1 MYPRV
6 TAVLV
11 ARNGEAYLERT
22 LAALR
27 AQTRQPDAVVFVDAG
42 SRDSSTDL
50 LAAFGPTQLVQVND
64 ALTFGQAI
72 VRALRVM
79 QPPAGEDEWLWLL
92 AQDSAPEPN
101 ALAALLGAVEVA
113 PSVAVAGPKQMDWS
127 RPDHMRSYG
136 ESVTRYG
143 TTVHLIEDEL
153 DQGQHDVN
161 PDVLAVA
168 AGGMLVRYTLWEEL
182 GGFDPGLPVVDDA
195 LDFCIRTR
203 LAGHRV
209 SRVPDARVSTARI
222 GLERPDG
229 RQISSGERR
238 RARQHRVAQLHRR
251 LAYAPVALLLL
262 HWLSLVPLAFG
273 RSVVR
278 LLRKQP
284 GFVGGELIAG
294 FVVAFGATK
303 VMRARKVLRTS
314 KNVGWKSIAGL
325 RIPLETVR
333 QLRSV
338 RHDAVRVTAARE
350 RHPLRF
356 FGGGGVW
363 VVLVAALIGLVLYTP
378 LVPASA
384 VGGGGLLPLST
395 DLARL
400 WANAAYGWRDI
411 GVGFVGA
418 ADPFGAVLAVLGS
431 ITFWAPSYAMVLLYL
446 VALPVA
452 AMGAWFMVAR
462 ITPNT
467 AARAFGALL
476 WAIAPMFFA
485 AQTDGRPAAILV
497 HVLLPWLFFAG
508 FGAYRSWSASAT
520 ASLLA
525 AAIAAAAPV
534 LAIPL
539 LLIWI
544 VVLAMAGRRIGR
556 FVGMPIPAAVLLFP
570 LVLAR
575 VQEGELPYAL
585 ADPGVQLASTTQD
598 VFALLAGVPTALPG
612 WWLEVLAG
620 IGIPAGSASIAT
632 VVCLAPL
639 LLAALFALVVPDN
652 IRALGGIGI
661 AALGL
666 VTAGLA
672 QHLQLT
678 TAGSQPVT
686 VWAGTGLS
694 LYWLGLIVCLAL
706 TLAALPKLTVTT
718 GVVVTATAILAVVP
732 LAVAFPMGTAA
743 VFSTSDRAV
752 PAYVAAEAAN
762 SPRVG
767 TLVLTPQQDGGLL
780 VNLVRG
786 LGDTLDEQSTLVAT
800 GSRANSELDELA
812 ANLASQSGFDIAPE
826 LDRLGVRFVVLA
838 PAASDELGGDAASA
852 VRSRAAVSLDGNA
865 VFAAVGDTQY
875 GLLWRV
881 ADESSVA
888 VVEPPSGVVGPF
900 GGIYLLGLLVVFIVA
915 LLLAV
920 PTGLSLERAR
930 SGAAVAGI
938 DDEPGEAT
946 GQFDDGGDDV

>member
-11 ARNGEAYLERT
+11 ARNGAPYLERT

-27 AQTRQPDAVVFVDAG
+27 AQTRQPDAVVLVDSG
-42 SRDSSTDL
+42 SRDATANL
-50 LAAFGPTQLVQVND
+50 FATYGPTQLVQTND
-64 ALTFGQAI
+64 QLTFGQAI
-72 VRALRVM
+72 GRAVRVM
-79 QPPAGEDEWLWLL
+79 QPPASDDEWLWLL
-92 AQDSAPEPN
+92 AQDSAPEPG

-113 PSVAVAGPKQMDWS
+113 PSVAVAGPKQMDWT
-127 RPDHMRSYG
+127 RRDHMRSYG

-168 AGGMLVRYTLWEEL
+168 AGGMLVRHALWEEL

-209 SRVPDARVSTARI
+209 SRVPEARVSTARI
-222 GLERPDG
+222 GLERLDG
-229 RQISSGERR
+229 RRISSGERK
-238 RARQHRVAQLHRR
+238 RARQHRIAQLHRR
-251 LAYAPVALLLL
+251 LSYAHTALVLV
-262 HWLSLVPLAFG
+262 HWLSLVPLAIG

-284 GFVGGELIAG
+284 GYVGGELLAG
-294 FVVAFGATK
+294 LVVAFGGTK
-303 VMRARKVLRTS
+303 VTRARRVLRTS

-333 QLRSV
+333 QMRSV

-363 VVLVAALIGLVLYTP
+363 VVLVAALAGLVLYTP
-378 LVPASA
+378 LVAASA
-384 VGGGGLLPLST
+384 VGGGGLLPLSS
-395 DLARL
+395 DLGEL
-400 WANAAYGWRDI
+400 WRNAAYGWRDT

-431 ITFWAPSYAMVLLYL
+431 PTFWAPSYALVLLYL

-452 AMGAWFMVAR
+452 AMGAWFMIAR
-462 ITPNT
+462 ITPNS

-476 WAIAPMFFA
+476 WTIAPAFFA
-485 AQTDGRPAAILV
+485 AQADGRPAAILV

-525 AAIAAAAPV
+525 AVIAASAPILIV
-534 LAIPL
+534 PL
-539 LLIWI
+539 LMIWI
-544 VVLAMAGRRIGR
+544 VVLVMAGRRIGR
-556 FVGMPIPAAVLLFP
+556 FAGMPVPAAVLLFP

-575 VQEGELPYAL
+575 IQDGEWLSVF
-585 ADPGVQLASTTQD
+585 ADPGVPLASPSVD
-598 VFALLAGVPTALPG
+598 LFALFAGTPTTLPG
-612 WWLEVLAG
+612 WWLDVLAG
-620 IGIPAGSASIAT
+620 IGVTESAAGIAT
-632 VVCLAPL
+632 LVCLLPM

-652 IRALGGIGI
+652 LRALGGIGI

-666 VTAGLA
+666 ITAVVAGG
-672 QHLQLT
+672 LQLT
-678 TAGSQPVT
+678 TAGADAVS

-694 LYWLGLIVCLAL
+694 LYWLGLVVCVSI
-706 TLAALPKLTVTT
+706 TLSSLPKLAVTS
-718 GVVVTATAILAVVP
+718 GLVVSATAILAVVP
-732 LAVAFPMGTAA
+732 LAVAFPVGTAS

-752 PAYVAAEAAN
+752 PAYVAAEAA
-762 SPRVG
+762 STPRVG
-767 TLVLTPQQDGGLL
+767 TLVLTPQRDGGIL
-780 VNLVRG
+780 VHLVRG
-786 LGDTLDEQSTLVAT
+786 TGDTLDEQSTLVAT
-800 GSRANSELDELA
+800 GDRANAELDVLA
-812 ANLASQSGFDIAPE
+812 GNLASRTGMDVKSE
-826 LDRLGVRFVVLA
+826 LDRLGIRFVVLA
-838 PAASDELGGDAASA
+838 PAAGAADGDAAA
-852 VRSRAAVSLDGNA
+852 QVRSRAAVALDGNA
-865 VFAAVGDTQY
+865 TFSSAGDSPY

-881 ADESSVA
+881 TDDGAVA
-888 VVEPPSGVVGPF
+888 VVNPPSGVVGPF
-900 GGIYLLGLLVVFIVA
+900 GALYLAGLLIVFIVT

-920 PTGLSLERAR
+920 PTGLSLERTR

-938 DDEPGEAT
+938 DDEPAEAT

>member
-1 MYPRV
+1 MYARV

-11 ARNGEAYLERT
+11 ARNGAPYLERT
-22 LAALR
+22 LEALR
-27 AQTRQPDAVVFVDAG
+27 AQTRQPDAVVLVDSA
-42 SRDSSTDL
+42 SRDATADMF
-50 LAAFGPTQLVQVND
+50 AKFAPTQLVQTND
-64 ALTFGQAI
+64 QLTFGQAI
-72 VRALRVM
+72 GRAVRVM

-92 AQDSAPEPN
+92 AQDSAPEPG

-113 PSVAVAGPKQMDWS
+113 PSVAVAGPKQMDWT
-127 RPDHMRSYG
+127 RRDHMRSYG

-153 DQGQHDVN
+153 DQGQHDAN

-168 AGGMLVRYTLWEEL
+168 AGGMLVRHALWEEL
-182 GGFDPGLPVVDDA
+182 GGFDPGLPIVDDA

-209 SRVPDARVSTARI
+209 SRVPEARVATARI
-222 GLERPDG
+222 GLERIDG
-229 RQISSGERR
+229 RRISSGERR

-251 LAYAPVALLLL
+251 LSYAHTALVLV
-262 HWLSLVPLAFG
+262 HWLSLVPLAIG

-284 GFVGGELIAG
+284 GYVGGELLAG
-294 FVVAFGATK
+294 LIVAFGGTK
-303 VMRARKVLRTS
+303 VSRARKVLRTS

-333 QLRSV
+333 QMRSV

-363 VVLVAALIGLVLYTP
+363 VVLVAALAGLVLYAP
-378 LVPASA
+378 LVAASA
-384 VGGGGLLPLST
+384 VSGGGLLPLST
-395 DLARL
+395 DVAEL
-400 WANAAYGWRDI
+400 WRNAAYGWRDI

-431 ITFWAPSYAMVLLYL
+431 LTFWAPSYILVLLYL

-452 AMGAWFMVAR
+452 AMGAWFMIAR

-467 AARAFGALL
+467 GARTFGALL
-476 WAIAPMFFA
+476 WALAPAFFA
-485 AQTDGRPAAILV
+485 AQAEGRPAAILV

-525 AAIAAAAPV
+525 AAIAACAPV

-556 FVGMPIPAAVLLFP
+556 FIGMPIPAAVLLFP

-575 VQEGELPYAL
+575 FQDGDPLAAL
-585 ADPGVQLASTTQD
+585 ADPGVQLASQPVD
-598 VFALLAGVPTALPG
+598 IVALFAGVPTALPT
-612 WWLEVLAG
+612 WWLDVLGGLGIASSAAG
-620 IGIPAGSASIAT
+620 FAT
-632 VVCLAPL
+632 LVCLLPL

-652 IRALGGIGI
+652 LRALGGIGI

-666 VTAGLA
+666 ITAVAAGG
-672 QHLQLT
+672 LQLT
-678 TAGSQPVT
+678 TSGAETVS

-694 LYWLGLIVCLAL
+694 LYWLGLVVCVSI
-706 TLAALPKLTVTT
+706 TLSSLPKLRLTA
-718 GVVVTATAILAVVP
+718 GAVVTATAILAVVP

-743 VFSTSDRAV
+743 VMSSSDRAV

-767 TLVLTPQQDGGLL
+767 TIVLTPQVDGGIL

-786 LGDTLDEQSTLVAT
+786 AGDTLDEQSTLVASGARSNT
-800 GSRANSELDELA
+800 ELDVLA
-812 ANLASQSGFDIAPE
+812 GNLASRTGMDLKAE
-826 LDRLGVRFVVLA
+826 LDALGVRFVVLA
-838 PAASDELGGDAASA
+838 PTTEADGVAGE
-852 VRSRAAVSLDGNA
+852 VRARAAVALDGNA
-865 VFAAVGDTQY
+865 LFSSAGDSPY

-881 ADESSVA
+881 TDDSAVA
-888 VVEPPSGVVGPF
+888 VVEPPTGVVGPF
-900 GGIYLLGLLVVFIVA
+900 GGLYLAGLLVVFLVT

-920 PTGLSLERAR
+920 PTGLSLERTR

-938 DDEPGEAT
+938 DDEPAEAT